1 MKHCLGILSL
11 LLALVFSCSKPEPE
25 PVVVEPEPLPFEFD
39 GNLLAIDSLLQ
50 TDADSALMIL
60 LSLDKACLLPTGC
73 DDLVSRTADACVG
86 ALLLSEAL
94 YKTDNP
100 QDGLVETH
108 GRASLQ
114 TAMRYFDSLAVQY
127 PNNDDITMFSARA
140 HYMNGVGF
148 YENDSVI
155 EACEEYLKVLEI
167 MENHFDVEKLTGY
180 KAKFMALTYT
190 RLKELFT
197 NQFMI
202 KQAIY
207 CGKVSLIFY
216 KKATPS
222 KYSISNTLAKLGQLY
237 DILNETDTASYYY
250 NEALKSLPD
259 SNSLIYRDITS
270 SAALLS
276 YELGYGL
283 QPSLK
288 QLFNVANQA
297 KSDDEFLTRHF
308 TIGSLYFEEGIYDSA
323 ALYLN
328 QVFEYEEN
336 KIRKQQ
342 SADYLFRICQI
353 SHDTIN
359 SDKYSNFLA
368 QNALSN
374 YENSFKT
381 SILDELFKNYL
392 NKKSQNFQI
401 KKVIP
406 TGIVFS
412 VVALVVLAASVAL
425 FLVKKYN
432 KLNKEHHRNIE
443 TLKKAKYREKTKM
456 LDTIKE
462 QEAIVYALEHE
473 LGQKRQE
480 ADTLMDAL
488 LKEPVCQKIINSVA
502 TVNISSRD
510 SYADYP
516 HLKLDESSI
525 IDLYAAVDKHFPSFK
540 QRLLLQF
547 PQLKQKDILLCYLG
561 LIGMEYQQISVLI
574 QYHYT
579 TIFRKVGIW
588 EKSLDNDAT
597 FLEFLQ
603 KTAVL

>member
-1 MKHCLGILSL
+1 MKKLFAISILVLIIIAISIGCT
-11 LLALVFSCSKPEPE
+11 SSSSGSKSS
-25 PVVVEPEPLPFEFD
+25 FEISPQ
-39 GNLLAIDSLLQ
+39 LKRLDSLMQ
-50 TDADSALMIL
+50 SRPDSALMIL
-60 LSLDKACLLPTGC
+60 LSLDKACLLSTGC
-73 DDLVSRTADACVG
+73 DDLVSRTANACVG

-94 YKTDNP
+94 YKTYNP

-148 YENDSVI
+148 YENDSVV

-167 MENHFDVEKLTGY
+167 MENHFDVEKLTGH
-180 KAKFMALTYT
+180 KAKFMGLTYT
-190 RLKELFT
+190 RLGALFSDL
-197 NQFMI
+197 FII
-202 KQAIY
+202 KPAIY
-207 CGKVSLIFY
+207 LGQQALFY
-216 KKATPS
+216 CKIAPTS
-222 KYSISNTLAKLGQLY
+222 KYSISKNLYKLGQLY
-237 DILNETDTASYYY
+237 DLLNETDTASYYY

-259 SNSLIYRDITS
+259 SNSLIYRDIAS